1 MLVTGDVKCLH
12 CGYISGRWVGPG
24 GAPVIESGFTP
35 GSPRTAPEDPGAAVR
50 CLRCDGPVFLDEVS
64 PVISS
69 YRLRR
74 IQRLR
79 DQLAALERKRPAA

>member
-12 CGYISGRWVGPG
+12 CGYISGKWVGPG
-24 GAPVIESGFTP
+24 GAPIIENGFTP
-35 GSPRTAPEDPGAAVR
+35 GTPRATPDDPAAAVR
-50 CLRCDGPVFLDEVS
+50 CMRCDGPVFLDDVG
-64 PVISS
+64 PVISG

-79 DQLAALERKRPAA
+79 AQVAAFERKRPAA